1 MINFI
6 TIKIFI
12 YLFIF
17 KKTFCFNIM
26 KLLFFHPFEFII
38 FLNICHMLDVHTKTT
53 YLLDVCVS
61 NNIPNFVKIKNQL

>member
-1 MINFI
+1 
-6 TIKIFI
+6 
-12 YLFIF
+12 
-17 KKTFCFNIM
+17 M